1 MLYKKEGLHMRYT
14 LHLYSTKSASVVI
27 PVFTCETG
35 KPREEENVRR
45 MNGFYEELR
54 QSVIRY
60 TECDTFPEGGKYF
73 AKAKVCDN
81 GGLLKVCVN
90 LKLRQNGSVISQR
103 TLTHTWSDGVVVA
116 KSTVN

>member
-1 MLYKKEGLHMRYT
+1 MLNKKEGLHMRYS

-35 KPREEENVRR
+35 KQKEEENVKR

-60 TECDTFPEGGKYF
+60 TECDTFPEGCKYF
-73 AKAKVCDN
+73 AKARVFDD
-81 GGLLKVCVN
+81 GGLLKVSVD
-90 LKLRQNGSVISQR
+90 LKLRNKGDIISKR
-103 TLTHTWSDGVVVA
+103 SLTHTWSDGVVVE
-116 KSTVN
+116 KKMKE

>member
-1 MLYKKEGLHMRYT
+1 MLYKKEGLHMRYS

-27 PVFTCETG
+27 PVFTCDTG
-35 KPREEENVRR
+35 KPREEENVKR

-73 AKAKVCDN
+73 AKAKVLDD
-81 GGLLKVCVN
+81 GGLLKVSVD
-90 LKLRQNGSVISQR
+90 LKLRNKGEVISKR
-103 TLTHTWSDGVVVA
+103 ALSHTWSDGVVIE
-116 KSTVN
+116 KRIL